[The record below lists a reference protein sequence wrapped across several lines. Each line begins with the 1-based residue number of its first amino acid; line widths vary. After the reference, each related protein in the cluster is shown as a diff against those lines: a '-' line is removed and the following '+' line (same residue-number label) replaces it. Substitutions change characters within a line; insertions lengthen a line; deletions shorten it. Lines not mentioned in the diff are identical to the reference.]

1 MIKLNSNIKNLKK
14 NYLFVDIEKK
24 TKNYLLNNPNAEIIK
39 MGIGDVTLPL
49 CDVVVN
55 AMKEASDEMGKKET
69 FRGYGPYDGYDFLKE
84 AISRKYKDLNLNI
97 KPQEIYVSDGSK
109 SDVANILD
117 IFSDNLQ
124 VLITDPV
131 YPVYLDSN
139 IMYGNNVNFVKASEK
154 NDFIALPDENIK
166 ADIIYICSPNNPT
179 GSVYTKEA
187 LKNWVQYANKNGSLI
202 IFDAAYE
209 AFIEDKNLPHSIFEI
224 EGARSCAVELCSFSK
239 AAGFTG
245 IRCAYLVIPDE
256 LEVSGKKLGDVWLRR
271 QSIKFNGISYVTQ
284 KAAAA
289 SLSEEGK
296 KETLKAIE
304 YYKRNAKVISD
315 CMTNLGLYNVGS
327 KNSPYVWVKTPNNM
341 TSWEF
346 FDYLLEKANI
356 VCTPG
361 SGFGESGEGFVRL
374 SAFNSYENTLIAKE
388 RFEKLKF

>member
-1 MIKLNSNIKNLKK
+1 MIKINSNIKNLKK

-24 TKNYLLNNPNAEIIK
+24 TKDYLLKNPDAKIIK

-49 CDVVVN
+49 CSVVVN
-55 AMKEASDEMGKKET
+55 AMKESSDEMGQKET

-84 AISRKYKDLNLNI
+84 AISLKYKESNI
-97 KPQEIYVSDGSK
+97 DIKAKEIYVSDGSK
-109 SDVANILD
+109 NDVANILD

-139 IMYGNNVNFVKASEK
+139 IMRGNNINFVKSNKE
-154 NDFIALPDENIK
+154 NNFTALPNENIK
-166 ADIIYICSPNNPT
+166 ADLIYICSPNNPT

-187 LKNWVQYANKNGSLI
+187 LKKWVKYANENESLI

-209 AFIEDKNLPHSIFEI
+209 AFIEDENLPHSIFEI
-224 EGARSCAVELCSFSK
+224 EGAKSCAVELRSFSK

-256 LEVSGKKLGDVWLRR
+256 LEVSGQKLGDIWLRR
-271 QSIKFNGISYVTQ
+271 QSIKFNGISYITQ

-289 SLSEEGK
+289 SLTKEGR
-296 KETLKAIE
+296 KETKKAIE
-304 YYKRNAKVISD
+304 YYKRNAKIISD
-315 CMTNLGLYNVGS
+315 CMTKLGLYNVGAN
-327 KNSPYVWVKTPNNM
+327 NSPYVWVKTPNNM

-346 FDYLLEKANI
+346 FDYLLEKVNI

-361 SGFGESGEGFVRL
+361 SGFGECGEGFVRL
-374 SAFNSYENTLIAKE
+374 SAFNSYENTLIAKQ

>member
-1 MIKLNSNIKNLKK
+1 
-14 NYLFVDIEKK
+14 
-24 TKNYLLNNPNAEIIK
+24 

-49 CDVVVN
+49 CSVVVN
-55 AMKEASDEMGKKET
+55 AMKESSDEMGQKET

-84 AISRKYKDLNLNI
+84 AISLKYKESNI
-97 KPQEIYVSDGSK
+97 DIKAKEIYVSDGSK
-109 SDVANILD
+109 NDVANILD

-139 IMYGNNVNFVKASEK
+139 IMRGNNINFVKSNKE
-154 NDFIALPDENIK
+154 NNFTALPNENIK
-166 ADIIYICSPNNPT
+166 ADLIYICSPNNPT

-187 LKNWVQYANKNGSLI
+187 LKKWVKYANENESLI

-209 AFIEDKNLPHSIFEI
+209 AFIEDENLPHSIFEI
-224 EGARSCAVELCSFSK
+224 EGAKSCAVELRSFSK

-256 LEVSGKKLGDVWLRR
+256 LEVSGQKLGDIWLRR
-271 QSIKFNGISYVTQ
+271 QSIKFNGISYITQ

-289 SLSEEGK
+289 SLTKEGR
-296 KETLKAIE
+296 KETKKAIE
-304 YYKRNAKVISD
+304 YYKRNAKIISD
-315 CMTNLGLYNVGS
+315 CMTKLGLYNVGAN
-327 KNSPYVWVKTPNNM
+327 NSPYVWVKTPNNM

-346 FDYLLEKANI
+346 FDYLLEKVNI

-361 SGFGESGEGFVRL
+361 SGFGECGEGFVRL
-374 SAFNSYENTLIAKE
+374 SAFNSYENTLIAKQ